1 MRGEA
6 WQQQCDSDQRD
17 DAPLSK
23 SYRNIS
29 ELRHQMFDLSLSA
42 RRQIDSVLTKE
53 EREKLGHG

>member
-1 MRGEA
+1 MNER
-6 WQQQCDSDQRD
+6 DLSDQSS
-17 DAPLSK
+17 DAALSK

-53 EREKLGHG
+53 QREKLGHG